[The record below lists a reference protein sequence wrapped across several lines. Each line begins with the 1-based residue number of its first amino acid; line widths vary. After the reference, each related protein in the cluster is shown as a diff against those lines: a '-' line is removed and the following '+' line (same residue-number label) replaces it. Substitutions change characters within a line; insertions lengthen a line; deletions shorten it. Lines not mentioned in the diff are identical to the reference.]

1 MAEFDFGFFGLQ
13 DAPFSVSPDP
23 IYFYL
28 SPLHRGILQKVQYV
42 VRRRQGLAI
51 IFGDVG
57 VGKTSMAQILISRL
71 SENNKVF
78 YIPSPL
84 YSSPF
89 HMVKEIASEF
99 GLGPKISLLAQ
110 MRELRQYLIGLYEK
124 GISPCLLID
133 EAQQLKGKDFEILRQ
148 FLNFE
153 LPDTKLIQIIMMG
166 QSELKNKLRLK
177 RALTSRI
184 AITST
189 LEAFTFQDMVEM
201 IAFRLQRA
209 GGDAGLLLP
218 GAYEKVYELAKG
230 NPRAAIHTL
239 GLALEISFHNSQ
251 KYISEEIVGFAYDE
265 GHR

>member
-1 MAEFDFGFFGLQ
+1 MAEFDFAYFGLE

-23 IYFYL
+23 LYFFL

-42 VRRRQGLAI
+42 VRRRQGLAV

-57 VGKTSMAQILISRL
+57 TGKTSMAQILITRL
-71 SENNKVF
+71 SETNKVI

-89 HMVKEIASEF
+89 HMVKEISSEF

-110 MRELRQYLIGLYEK
+110 MRDLRDHLIKLYDE
-124 GISPCLLID
+124 GVSPVILID
-133 EAQQLKGKDFEILRQ
+133 ESQMLKGKEFEIIRQ

-153 LPDTKLIQIIMMG
+153 LPDTKLVQVIMMG

-184 AITST
+184 SISAT
-189 LEAFTFQDMVEM
+189 LESFTFHDMREM
-201 IAFRLQRA
+201 IAFRITRA
-209 GGDAGLLLP
+209 GGSPDLLDSA
-218 GAYEKVYELAKG
+218 AYEKVYELAKG
-230 NPRAAIHTL
+230 NPRSAIHTL
-239 GLALEISFHNSQ
+239 GLALEIAFHNKKNTIDS
-251 KYISEEIVGFAYDE
+251 EIVQFAYDE
-265 GHR
+265 GRR